1 MDWLETLLKEAKITD
16 GKLDIPALMAA
27 VKKEFPNHAVPK
39 ADFNTVSEAKKKL
52 EEDIKDRDKQLEDL
66 KKESGDAKELQEKIK
81 TLQEQNKEAKN
92 KYEADIREL
101 KLTNA
106 IKVAL
111 AGKAQDEDIVAGL
124 INREKLLLGDD
135 GKVTGLEE
143 QVKELQKSKAFLFK
157 SGGQSGY
164 NPARGEGDGI
174 TNPFAKETFNLTKQG
189 ELLKTNPEQARA
201 LAPAAGVTI

>member
-39 ADFNTVSEAKKKL
+39 ADFNTASEAKKKL
-52 EEDIKDRDKQLEDL
+52 EEDIKDRDRQLEDL
-66 KKESGDAKELQEKIK
+66 KKEGGDAKELQEKIK

-143 QVKELQKSKAFLFK
+143 QVQELQKSKAFLFK
-157 SGGQSGY
+157 PEGQAGY
-164 NPARGEGDGI
+164 NPVSGGGDGT
-174 TNPFAKETFNLTKQG
+174 TNPFAKETYNLTKQG
-189 ELLKTNPEQARA
+189 ELLRSSPEQART
-201 LAPAAGVTI
+201 LAAAAGVTI